1 MELEH
6 FDKPFIK
13 NAREKGPAGKIL
25 ELFLLDTLKTT
36 FWMEDLA
43 KGWTQLG
50 PFFSKSGHFFRF
62 SKKGRGGLP
71 PDPTAL
77 HPPLAPPPSSA
88 PDKISWKL
96 TVLLVLNYLKM
107 SQYSLNINA
116 KNKTSLETINIFWK
130 INIVSDMFYK
140 ITLLNCQSKHTKV
153 IVRWVPSM

>member
-6 FDKPFIK
+6 LDKPFIK
-13 NAREKGPAGKIL
+13 NARKKGPAGKIL
-25 ELFLLDTLKTT
+25 ELFLLDTLKTM

-43 KGWTQLG
+43 QGWTQLG
-50 PFFSKSGHFFRF
+50 PFFQNQGTFFDF
-62 SKKGRGGLP
+62 QKGQGRP
-71 PDPTAL
+71 PPWPN
-77 HPPLAPPPSSA
+77 HPPPSPCPPPCSA